1 MSEATTVSSSTESSE
16 GESVEGSSQISE
28 EQLKEDIGE
37 GCQEPYSRYR
47 SPKNCNVFIV
57 CANSVPH
64 RFECPDTLNYNEVR
78 EIYPLK
84 FHATQFPG
92 PKTRVCLYLRS
103 LGASRS
109 QFKFTLGSCIKQTH
123 TSRRCVRSGVLH
135 ARCTR
140 SCEISHTYAYAKYA
154 AHVFAERDAPRLRE
168 QHRERECVA
177 VIN

>member
-16 GESVEGSSQISE
+16 GESGEGGSQISE

-78 EIYPLK
+78 EKYPFKISRDSISRPENESVSL
-84 FHATQFPG
+84 FTQ
-92 PKTRVCLYLRS
+92 
-103 LGASRS
+103 
-109 QFKFTLGSCIKQTH
+109 
-123 TSRRCVRSGVLH
+123 RC
-135 ARCTR
+135 
-140 SCEISHTYAYAKYA
+140 
-154 AHVFAERDAPRLRE
+154 APRGE
-168 QHRERECVA
+168 HRARNLNSNWAHALSKHTQVVGACAPRYYMRA
-177 VIN
+177 VHVLA